1 MTVQLG
7 VIMDSLAS
15 IKIQKDTTVA
25 MLQEAQKL
33 NWKIFYMEQHD
44 LFLEQ
49 GVCMATMY
57 PIEIDLT
64 RNPWY
69 ELKKPIR
76 QPLSKLQTVL
86 MRKDP
91 PFNMEY
97 IYTTYLLEIAEAAGT
112 FIVNRPQALRDANEK
127 LFINWFP
134 QCCPPTLVARRA
146 EHIRDFIQQQGEVVI
161 KPLEG
166 MGGFRIFRTN
176 KQDPNLS
183 VILETMTDYGNQFTM
198 VQKFIPA
205 ITEGDK
211 RVIIIDGEPLSY
223 MLARIPKPGETR
235 GNLAAGA
242 TPQVLPLGGREKWI
256 CAQISETLR
265 KKGLLFVGIDIIG
278 DFLTEINV
286 TSPTGIR
293 EIEAVENINISQK
306 LLEKITIY
314 LQRNGT

>member
-1 MTVQLG
+1 MAVHLG
-7 VIMDSLAS
+7 VIMDPLHD

-25 MLQEAQKL
+25 MLQEAQQQE
-33 NWKIFYMEQHD
+33 WKIFYMEQQD
-44 LFLEQ
+44 LYLEN

-69 ELKKPIR
+69 QLKKPIN
-76 QPLSKLQTVL
+76 QPLSKLQAIL

-91 PFNMEY
+91 PFDMEY

-112 FIVNRPQALRDANEK
+112 LIVNRPQALRDANEK

-134 QCCPPTLVARRA
+134 QCCPPTLVAKRA
-146 EHIRDFIQQQGEVVI
+146 EHIREFIQQHGEVII

-183 VILETMTDYGNQFTM
+183 VILETMTDYGKQFTM
-198 VQKFIPA
+198 VQKFIPE
-205 ITEGDK
+205 ITQGDK
-211 RVIIIDGEPLSY
+211 RVIVIDGEPMPY

-242 TPQVLPLGGREKWI
+242 SAQILPLGEREKWI
-256 CAQISETLR
+256 CGQIGKTLSE
-265 KKGLLFVGIDIIG
+265 KGLLFVGVDIIG
-278 DFLTEINV
+278 DYLTEINV

-293 EIEAVENINISQK
+293 EIEAVENINISKK
-306 LLEKITIY
+306 LFEKISDY
-314 LQRNGT
+314 LQRNG